1 LTGGKDADTG
11 AVALK
16 ILQRYVIFEVVRAFS
31 LALLTMSAIFVLFM
45 VAAQARD
52 VGLSPQDIVELV
64 PYVLPSTLPYTI
76 PVSLLFAV
84 TVVYGRLAGDN
95 EIIAVKTAGL
105 SVTKILWPTFGLA
118 IGLSLLLLHLSGGWI
133 PDCTHQAKMV
143 LYRDMEDMFYKMLS
157 RDHEFNGAGWPF
169 LIVVKDVHGKDM
181 ISPTFK
187 HKVRARGKGSDDYD
201 LVIKAKRAV
210 LRFDLPAKVVRVYFD
225 QAEIQHYRHD
235 SDVVLINDRELEI
248 PIPPDSKFNAD
259 KKIQEYTNA
268 DLMAELRNLRRS
280 LENERR
286 REAIK
291 CAFAYGTGR
300 IERIEWGTVQDAFI
314 NHGYNVR
321 QCDQLETEWWQRIAM
336 ACGSL
341 LFVVLGA
348 PVGIMF
354 ARRDFL
360 SAFITC
366 FLPIITCYYPLML
379 LGSNMSK
386 EGIVL
391 VPNLPP
397 YSALWFGNV
406 ILAVLAGLVL
416 PPVIRH

>member
-1 LTGGKDADTG
+1 M
-11 AVALK
+11 K
-16 ILQRYVIFEVVRAFS
+16 ILQRYVILEVSRAFS

-105 SVTKILWPTFGLA
+105 SVMKILWPTFTLA
-118 IGLSLLLLHLSGGWI
+118 IGLSLLLLHLSGNWI
-133 PDCTHQAKMV
+133 PQCTHQAKMV

-157 RDHEFNGAGWPF
+157 RDREFNGAGWPF
-169 LIVVKDVHGKDM
+169 LIVVKDVKGKDM

-187 HKVRARGKGSDDYD
+187 HKVNVRGRGSDDYD

-235 SDVVLINDRELEI
+235 ADVVLINDRILEI
-248 PIPPDSKFNAD
+248 PIPPDSKFNAE

-268 DLMAELRNLRRS
+268 ELMQELRTTRRS
-280 LENERR
+280 LESERK

-291 CAFAYGTGR
+291 CAFAFASGR
-300 IERIEWGTVQDAFI
+300 TDRIEWGNVKDAFV

-321 QCDQLETEWWQRIAM
+321 QCDQLETEWWQRISM

-386 EGIVL
+386 EGIL
-391 VPNLPP
+391 VVPYLPP
-397 YSALWFGNV
+397 YSALWMGNI

>member
-1 LTGGKDADTG
+1 LTGSKDADTG

-16 ILQRYVIFEVVRAFS
+16 ILQRYVIFEVIRAFS

-52 VGLSPQDIVELV
+52 IGLSPQDIVELV
-64 PYVLPSTLPYTI
+64 PYVIPSTLPYTI

-105 SVTKILWPTFGLA
+105 SVMKILWPTFGLA
-118 IGLSLLLLHLSGGWI
+118 IGLSVLLLHLSGNWI
-133 PDCTHQAKMV
+133 PHCTHLAKMV
-143 LYRDMEDMFYKMLS
+143 LYKDLEDTFYKVLKKE
-157 RDHEFNGAGWPF
+157 HEFNSSHWPF
-169 LIVVKDVHGKDM
+169 LIKVRDVEERVM
-181 ISPTFK
+181 IDATFK
-187 HKVRARGKGSDDYD
+187 HRVKGQDDFD
-201 LVIKAKRAV
+201 LVIQSKRSV
-210 LRFDLPAKVVRVYFD
+210 LHIDLDKKLVRVYFED
-225 QAEIQHYRHD
+225 AEIQHYRHD
-235 SDVVLINDRELEI
+235 ADVFLINDRMLVI
-248 PIPPDSKFNAD
+248 PIPPESQFNVE
-259 KKIQEYTNA
+259 KKIQEFTNA
-268 DLMAELRNLRRS
+268 DLMHELRDTRR
-280 LENERR
+280 LLNTERK

-291 CAFAYGTGR
+291 AAFAFASGR
-300 IERIEWGTVQDAFI
+300 TDRVDWGEVKDAFVD
-314 NHGYNVR
+314 HGYYRRLCNEY
-321 QCDQLETEWWQRIAM
+321 ETEWWLRISM

-379 LGSNMSK
+379 LGVNMSK
-386 EGIVL
+386 EGIPVGSL
-391 VPNLPP
+391 PSYYSLWIGNL
-397 YSALWFGNV
+397 
-406 ILAVLAGLVL
+406 ILAVLAGFVL